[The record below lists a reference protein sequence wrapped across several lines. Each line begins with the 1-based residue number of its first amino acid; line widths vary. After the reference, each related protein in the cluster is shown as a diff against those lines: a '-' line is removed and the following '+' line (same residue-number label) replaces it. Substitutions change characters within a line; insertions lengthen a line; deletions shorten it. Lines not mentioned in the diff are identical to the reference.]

1 MISLVIILS
10 ISLAMAVIVE
20 YKAHCRRLKAVPI
33 RILVNGTRGKSTVTR
48 LIAAGLAAGGL
59 RVYAKTTGSAARI
72 ILPDLRERNKKTWF
86 GKETAFHNGTQM
98 VRSGGI

>member
-1 MISLVIILS
+1 MISLVIIVS
-10 ISLAMAVIVE
+10 ITLAMAVIVE
-20 YKAHCRRLKAVPI
+20 YQAHCRRLKAVPI

-72 ILPDLRERNKKTWF
+72 ILPDL
-86 GKETAFHNGTQM
+86 
-98 VRSGGI
+98 